1 LTVVACTAAVRLL
14 QWMPQIIFR
23 PGSSLAVSGVN
34 LRQIEQLRDSREP
47 TIVAAVLVSFAIV
60 TFAILTRQ
68 AIDPTRTFRRL
79 ALGTLLFSLVPD
91 LLAWMTSLF
100 GWPLAAVYVAMHVA
114 AWAICVTILSNLG
127 LLKPEA

>member
-1 LTVVACTAAVRLL
+1 MAVAG
-14 QWMPQIIFR
+14 I
-23 PGSSLAVSGVN
+23 N
-34 LRQIEQLRDSREP
+34 LRQIEQLRDSHEP

-60 TFAILTRQ
+60 TFAIVTRQ
-68 AIDPTRTFRRL
+68 AIDPIRTFRRL

-114 AWAICVTILSNLG
+114 AWAMCVTILTHLG
-127 LLKPEA
+127 VPKS